1 MAQNKGNWRRPRR
14 EHWTGHPG
22 IFSISHFKVLP
33 WFFLTEWV
41 LYIGESEGRV
51 GRGWER
57 VEAWTMGRDQIR
69 SLPGHAGESEFHSA
83 AHGVKDG
90 CGGAEAGRLGPV
102 ENWGGPEP
110 RWQEWRWRHG
120 VELAVKQRGRPGCLR
135 FQEER
140 YMTGSSEGAL
150 RKSFSLCAPQ
160 GWCFLGRPSLHLLE
174 IWTFNSAQ
182 TSQLKRRNFL
192 IGGFPGKERTSWFS
206 LFVYLNTL
214 ISKIYQLLSQ
224 IHLYLLIQIKRLE
237 RFL

>member
-22 IFSISHFKVLP
+22 IFSISHFKVFHGFS
-33 WFFLTEWV
+33 WQSEFFILENERAGWGGDERELRPELWAGTKSQ
-41 LYIGESEGRV
+41 GASPGR
-51 GRGWER
+51 
-57 VEAWTMGRDQIR
+57 
-69 SLPGHAGESEFHSA
+69 AGESEFHSA

-102 ENWGGPEP
+102 QKWGGPEP

-120 VELAVKQRGRPGCLR
+120 VELAVKQRGRLGCLR

-140 YMTGSSEGAL
+140 YMTRSSEGAL

-160 GWCFLGRPSLHLLE
+160 GWCVLGRPSLHLLE

-182 TSQLKRRNFL
+182 TSQLKRRIFL
-192 IGGFPGKERTSWFS
+192 
-206 LFVYLNTL
+206 
-214 ISKIYQLLSQ
+214 
-224 IHLYLLIQIKRLE
+224 
-237 RFL
+237 